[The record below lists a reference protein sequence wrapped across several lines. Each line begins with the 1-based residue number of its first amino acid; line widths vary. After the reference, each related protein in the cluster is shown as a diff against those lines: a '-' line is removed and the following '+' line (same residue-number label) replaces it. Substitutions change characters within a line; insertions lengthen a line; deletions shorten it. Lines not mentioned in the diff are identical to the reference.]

1 MLEKF
6 NQDIIGAM
14 KAKDTVR
21 LTVLRMVKGAMQL
34 ESINN
39 KKEIND
45 ELLIDCVTKQIKLRN
60 DSIVE
65 FEKAGR
71 SDLVEKNKEEIKI
84 LQEYLPEQLSSE
96 EVEGI
101 LNEVFDIV
109 KPTSSK
115 DMGLIMKEV
124 TPKVKGRADMKMVSE
139 KIREKLSSL

>member
-1 MLEKF
+1 MIERF
-6 NQDIIGAM
+6 NQDIISAM

-39 KKEIND
+39 KKEVND
-45 ELLIDCVTKQIKLRN
+45 DLLIDCVTKQIKLRN
-60 DSIVE
+60 DSIME
-65 FEKAGR
+65 FEKANR
-71 SDLVEKNKEEIKI
+71 MDLVEKNKEEIKI

-96 EVEGI
+96 EVDSI
-101 LNEVFDIV
+101 LNEVFDAV
-109 KPTSSK
+109 KPTSNK

-139 KIREKLSSL
+139 KIREKLSAL